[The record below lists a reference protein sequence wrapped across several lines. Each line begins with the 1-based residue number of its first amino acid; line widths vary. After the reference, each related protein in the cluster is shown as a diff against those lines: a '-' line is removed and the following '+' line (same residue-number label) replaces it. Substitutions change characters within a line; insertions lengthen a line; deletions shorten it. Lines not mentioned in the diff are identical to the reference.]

1 MNASQQDLH
10 DAIDVT
16 VTGNVTDEQVDHA
29 RTVFARVL
37 RRTHRPVLF
46 VRATLSKVAD
56 PAPPRSALVS
66 VRADLNG
73 TVLNAHAAAG
83 SIEEAVGLT
92 ADRLRVRLE
101 RTPERAHH

>member
-1 MNASQQDLH
+1 MS
-10 DAIDVT
+10 T
-16 VTGNVTDEQVDHA
+16 CA
-29 RTVFARVL
+29 RAVSARRRPPGGSAAG

-56 PAPPRSALVS
+56 PPPRSALAS

-73 TVLNAHAAAG
+73 TVLNAQTAG

-101 RTPERAHH
+101 RTPEHSRLTRVSPGR